1 MTTKTYTL
9 ASTFAD
15 DHWERGCGETDIEV
29 KRTANRVTVEL
40 DAEGYS
46 DMLTDADYYW
56 DMRSEMDGLEGIVRS
71 AKRVLDALL
80 QAGPPEGYVVT
91 RRGYSYRVDLI
102 TPVPA

>member
-1 MTTKTYTL
+1 VTTKTYTL
-9 ASTFAD
+9 AATFAD
-15 DHWERGCGETDIEV
+15 DHWERECGLTDLVV
-29 KRTANRVTVEL
+29 KRTKNRVTVVM

-46 DMLTDADYYW
+46 DMLSDADYYW
-56 DMRSEMDGLEGIVRS
+56 DMRDETGADSLSRS

-91 RRGYSYRVDLI
+91 RRGYSYRVDPI